1 MMLPFVNIHTHYLSE
16 STSVISIK
24 NVIAGREEVPVN
36 HYFSIGV
43 HPWYL
48 NVKPQ
53 VSMNDILKN
62 PLCLA
67 IGECGLDLQKSILQ
81 KNPISIQK
89 FVFEEQII
97 LSNQYQKPLIIHCVK
112 CFDQLLHI
120 RKSLPALQ
128 PWIIHGYNKNPK
140 ISQALLKAGFYIS
153 FGTLIFKSKTLQES
167 LKLMPIDKLFL
178 ETDDQQ
184 NYNIEAVY
192 LQAAKLLEI
201 SLSEL
206 KFQIFE
212 NFKTVF
218 HPAQLKKNM
227 YL

>member
-67 IGECGLDLQKSILQ
+67 IGECGLDVQKSILQ

-140 ISQALLKAGFYIS
+140 ILQALLKAGFYIS